1 MLVTASAASPPPPQD
16 DFNARLRG
24 PDKGLI
30 NAWLVG
36 LNARRDHPGLAA
48 AAEAGQLPPFIYK
61 GGIAKKIK
69 SKNKIGALHYLA
81 AWQGL
86 RGEDLHLDTDA
97 EISVTCSK
105 TGVPV
110 TFTLDVAKLFKAAE
124 NGNDD

>member
-1 MLVTASAASPPPPQD
+1 MLDGITQALPPPQKQA
-16 DFNARLRG
+16 NY
-24 PDKGLI
+24 
-30 NAWLVG
+30 
-36 LNARRDHPGLAA
+36 RRSFTKAVSP
-48 AAEAGQLPPFIYK
+48 
-61 GGIAKKIK
+61 KKIK

-110 TFTLDVAKLFKAAE
+110 TFTLDITKLFKAAE
-124 NGNDD
+124 GGTDD